1 MVAVENSNGQALDDA
16 TRVNALL
23 QMAELKEVYR
33 QKNVLK
39 NCQINYKKIRNIF
52 F

>member
-1 MVAVENSNGQALDDA
+1 MVAVGNSNGQATDDV

-33 QKNVLK
+33 QMSF
-39 NCQINYKKIRNIF
+39 KIAK
-52 F
+52 